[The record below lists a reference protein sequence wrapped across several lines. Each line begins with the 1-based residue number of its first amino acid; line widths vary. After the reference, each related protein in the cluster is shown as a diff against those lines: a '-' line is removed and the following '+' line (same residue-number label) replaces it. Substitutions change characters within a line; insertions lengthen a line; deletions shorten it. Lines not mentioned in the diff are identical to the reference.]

1 MDDPHPHLSRR
12 VGRRLPLL
20 ANSREEVATR
30 GALLAQELV
39 APVAVVPRS
48 RRADHYRRGFRES
61 HERLGQELRSP
72 HPTISDASLFGRRPT
87 PHYIL
92 SRQVNDSVYPFETPG
107 IYLTRGRIPPDGV
120 PRRAT
125 GARKRPHLMPPLLK
139 SGDQR
144 RANEPRR
151 TANEYVQNLLLSP
164 SRDEGMVARPR
175 EQVEDLA
182 HKHEPPGTPDPAL
195 LVGKGGVSTG
205 SSAYIMYAY
214 TMCAHRWVV
223 RN

>member
-1 MDDPHPHLSRR
+1 
-12 VGRRLPLL
+12 
-20 ANSREEVATR
+20 
-30 GALLAQELV
+30 
-39 APVAVVPRS
+39 
-48 RRADHYRRGFRES
+48 
-61 HERLGQELRSP
+61 
-72 HPTISDASLFGRRPT
+72 
-87 PHYIL
+87 
-92 SRQVNDSVYPFETPG
+92 
-107 IYLTRGRIPPDGV
+107 
-120 PRRAT
+120 
-125 GARKRPHLMPPLLK
+125 MPPLLK

-182 HKHEPPGTPDPAL
+182 HKHEPPGTPGPAL

-223 RN
+223 RNVSFGFDKVRLALMLERLIVHFVYMRVYMHSYYRAVFTWTAGGWRGARSLTWWRGP